1 MKQYVTSSP
10 DFYDLI
16 EHEKINDDADEV
28 EI

>member
-1 MKQYVTSSP
+1 MKEDVTSSP

-16 EHEKINDDADEV
+16 KHEKINDDADEV